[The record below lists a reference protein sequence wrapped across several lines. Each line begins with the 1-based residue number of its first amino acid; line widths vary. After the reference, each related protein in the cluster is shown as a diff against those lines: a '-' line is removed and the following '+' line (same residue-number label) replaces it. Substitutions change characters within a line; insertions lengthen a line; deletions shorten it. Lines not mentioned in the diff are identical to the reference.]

1 MTAAPQEHYAQ
12 CEEVLRARD
21 RDLWLACLFT
31 PQDARKHIH
40 ALYAFAYEASDVSG
54 KVTQPL
60 LGEMRLQWWIDALD
74 HAAFGQNRPNADN
87 VIDSESLERA
97 LREKPDAAFSRAALD
112 HAAAQGE
119 GVRANPIAD
128 ALIDTIERFALPR
141 DEFIALAEAHVFDLY
156 DDRMPTW
163 TALENYCR
171 ATASAP
177 MRWAARILGADFH
190 APSARAFDEAGVALG
205 LTRIARAIAE
215 RPDQR
220 KFLPDEAF
228 ATNGDAKTGREELRL
243 ALKEMRTLAQSHYDE
258 ARRLARDLGAAR
270 AALLPAAATPLYLE
284 RLARSDCDPYR
295 PAGEPSPLRRQWR
308 IWRASRGVGL

>member
-31 PQDARKHIH
+31 PQEARKHIH
-40 ALYAFAYEASDVSG
+40 ALYAFAYETSDVSG

-74 HAAFGQNRPNADN
+74 H
-87 VIDSESLERA
+87 V
-97 LREKPDAAFSRAALD
+97 
-112 HAAAQGE
+112 AAQSE

-163 TALENYCR
+163 PALENYCR
-171 ATASAP
+171 ATTAAP
-177 MRWAARILGADFH
+177 MRWAARILGADLH

-215 RPDQR
+215 HADQR
-220 KFLPDEAF
+220 KFLPNEAF
-228 ATNGDAKTGREELRL
+228 AGVGDAKTGREELRL
-243 ALKEMRTLAQSHYDE
+243 ALKEMRSLAQSHYDE

-284 RLARSDCDPYR
+284 RLARSDCDPDR